1 MDRIFRRSE
10 ENTAAR
16 SDDRA
21 RILMALPKEKTSKP
35 EAGNPLKS
43 HDSRTSPAPGLL
55 RSGRRCALLA
65 VLAPRRPARFAWPE
79 NAGAQTM
86 PVKDKPL

>member
-1 MDRIFRRSE
+1 
-10 ENTAAR
+10 
-16 SDDRA
+16 
-21 RILMALPKEKTSKP
+21 MALPKEKTSKP
-35 EAGNPLKS
+35 EAGNTLKS
-43 HDSRTSPAPGLL
+43 DDNRKSPELGFL